1 MTLGE
6 PYAGKP
12 PVRFDEGR
20 RCETGTDNRGQFNP
34 AVTPRLLYW
43 IAARHRLA
51 IWMRFVRRAA
61 GRITRSKDKG
71 AGRGCR
77 GTRATRATPA
87 WTFKRG

>member
-20 RCETGTDNRGQFNP
+20 RCETGTDNHDQFNP

-43 IAARHRLA
+43 Q
-51 IWMRFVRRAA
+51 A
-61 GRITRSKDKG
+61 GRS
-71 AGRGCR
+71 
-77 GTRATRATPA
+77 RAWGILDAVQYSWAALAVWETTVP
-87 WTFKRG
+87 

>member
-20 RCETGTDNRGQFNP
+20 RCETGTDNHGQFNP

-43 IAARHRLA
+43 Q
-51 IWMRFVRRAA
+51 
-61 GRITRSKDKG
+61 T
-71 AGRGCR
+71 GRGGISHNPVGIETVAHR
-77 GTRATRATPA
+77 TPKVARASQPWALGQNPV
-87 WTFKRG
+87 GI

>member
-43 IAARHRLA
+43 Q
-51 IWMRFVRRAA
+51 
-61 GRITRSKDKG
+61 
-71 AGRGCR
+71 
-77 GTRATRATPA
+77 TRAGAALAATPLGFEGSA
-87 WTFKRG
+87 RRRRRPGGHRRPVRPMVADGGP